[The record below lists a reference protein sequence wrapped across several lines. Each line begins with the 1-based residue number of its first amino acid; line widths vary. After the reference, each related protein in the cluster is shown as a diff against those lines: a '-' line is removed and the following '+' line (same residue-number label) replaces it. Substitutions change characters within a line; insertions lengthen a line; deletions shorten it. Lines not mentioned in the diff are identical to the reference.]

1 MVYDPKTFQL
11 CHELTEEGKAAYQGL
26 LEKAADDILLRHQHP
41 LRWLWLQVKG
51 WLQCDA

>member
-1 MVYDPKTFQL
+1 MVYDPDTL
-11 CHELTEEGKAAYQGL
+11 ELLHELTKEGEIAYAQL
-26 LEKAADDILLRHQHP
+26 LDEVDLRHQHP